1 MRRGGWAG
9 YHSVSLSDVNCAGGH
24 VRMGRWARYHSVS
37 LSDVNCAGGHVRRV
51 GPGTAKGV

>member
-1 MRRGGWAG
+1 MGGWAG

-37 LSDVNCAGGHVRRV
+37 MSDVNCAGGHVRRV